1 MDEILKKLEGVLS
14 ADDLNVLKES
24 VEIKASEI
32 ANSMVSDLEMNMVES
47 LDKFLEHRIDE
58 KISDERLDKIVL
70 NETYEPL
77 VKGIQKLFEDKFIGL
92 DTEGKG
98 MISMLEDQVLSL
110 NETIS
115 NEIQKNMSLL
125 ESLEQ
130 EKRKNLILEHTA
142 RLTPA
147 QREKIKKNIF
157 ETKTENL
164 ENVLPMLVE
173 SVTKTTPKQMF
184 KKSRDEEEE
193 EEDLNLI
200 NEHDITIDAV
210 KKAPNLS
217 KTVDEF
223 EQLLNATE
231 QFFQD

>member
-142 RLTPA
+142 RLTLA

-184 KKSRDEEEE
+184 KKGRDEE

-200 NEHDITIDAV
+200 NESDITIDAV
-210 KKAPNLS
+210 KKVPNLS